1 MDDIPESYSRFPR
14 TLDEAFRTA
23 RYADPIEPPSSHSWD
38 GRTGYPPAWWAALGI
53 IGALALTIA
62 WVTR

>member
-23 RYADPIEPPSSHSWD
+23 RYADPIERHGP
-38 GRTGYPPAWWAALGI
+38 TGYPPLWWACVGI
-53 IGALALTIA
+53 LGALALTIA